1 MWAAAATIA
10 FELLTKSMVFFLMSV
25 LKKLYIHFLM
35 WKKYWNM
42 PKILAK
48 NDEKKISST
57 FNLFQKLVSLW
68 SHSTS
73 PSKHKSII
81 FFRYSLLGGEWNFHP
96 FGINFWVTF
105 RPYNSARCHVLHHE
119 VHEIGILASSSDM
132 WDRSQ
137 CFYVS
142 RKSQWVLKNVGNSAV
157 FSYDIYTF
165 V

>member
-25 LKKLYIHFLM
+25 LKKLYTHFLM

-68 SHSTS
+68 SHSTI

-105 RPYNSARCHVLHHE
+105 RPYNSAMPCIASWSSWDWDLGIIIRHVRQ
-119 VHEIGILASSSDM
+119 IT
-132 WDRSQ
+132 
-137 CFYVS
+137 
-142 RKSQWVLKNVGNSAV
+142 VLLCITQVTMGFKKCWK
-157 FSYDIYTF
+157 
-165 V
+165 

>member
-10 FELLTKSMVFFLMSV
+10 FELLTKSMVFFLVSV
-25 LKKLYIHFLM
+25 LKK
-35 WKKYWNM
+35 N
-42 PKILAK
+42 ILTSLCEKNIEYAK
-48 NDEKKISST
+48 NIGKKWWKKISST
-57 FNLFQKLVSLW
+57 FNLFQKLISLW
-68 SHSTS
+68 SPSTS

-157 FSYDIYTF
+157 FSYYDIYTF

>member
-1 MWAAAATIA
+1 MSCCCYDCLWATYKING
-10 FELLTKSMVFFLMSV
+10 FLFDVCIEKIIYSLPYV
-25 LKKLYIHFLM
+25 K
-35 WKKYWNM
+35 
-42 PKILAK
+42 KILKYAK
-48 NDEKKISST
+48 NIGKKWWKKISST
-57 FNLFQKLVSLW
+57 CNLFQKLISLW
-68 SHSTS
+68 SPSTS

>member
-25 LKKLYIHFLM
+25 LKKLYTHFLM

-68 SHSTS
+68 SHSTI

-142 RKSQWVLKNVGNSAV
+142 RKSQWVLKNVWNSAV